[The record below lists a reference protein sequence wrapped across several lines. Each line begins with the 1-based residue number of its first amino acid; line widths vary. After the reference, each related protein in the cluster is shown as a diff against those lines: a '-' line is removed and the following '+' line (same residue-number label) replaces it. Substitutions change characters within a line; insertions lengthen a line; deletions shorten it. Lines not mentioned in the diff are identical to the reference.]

1 MMSRPF
7 FFTHGKIKRPPGA
20 GQGVREKFHKN
31 NARPA
36 RRLLSIRY
44 DQARPGFKS
53 DGAARAECQ
62 ICPKNLDSERGF
74 GFVRTGSDQGF
85 DQIGWPELCR
95 QPKKR
100 LVTML
105 KKYKNNGGFDEMVDT
120 KAGVRGHYRKF
131 FDSFGKIKPK
141 ELDAKR
147 EAVDTAFLRQG
158 VTFNVYGDAQGAEKI
173 FPFDL
178 LPRIIPD
185 KEWEFLERGLAQR
198 ITALNL
204 FLHDIYH
211 EQKIL
216 KDYVIPEHYV
226 MSGHH
231 FRREFVNFNV
241 PKDIYIH
248 VCGTDLI
255 RDHDGNYLV
264 LEDNGRCPSGVS
276 YVLENRR
283 ALKRAFPAMFESIG
297 VRPVDN
303 YPQELLKMLK
313 YIAPTGVGDPT
324 VVLLTPGVYNS
335 AYFEHT
341 YLARQ
346 MGIEIVEGRDLFVRD
361 QRVFMRTTKGLQPV
375 HVVYRR
381 IDDDFLDPTVF
392 RRDSM
397 LGVPGIVNAYRAG
410 NVSLAN
416 SIGTGIADDKV
427 MYYFVP
433 RMIKYYLDQEPI
445 LPNVPTYLAS
455 EESDRKYILEH
466 LPELV
471 VKAANES
478 GGYGMLMGPKATKE
492 EIEKFRKQI
501 IAEPRN
507 YIAQPMIYLSQHPTY
522 CEGKFEG
529 RHIDLRPFVLSGER
543 VSIIPGGLTRVALR
557 KGSLVVNSSQGGG
570 SKDTWVLYGDK

>member
-1 MMSRPF
+1 MAKSQPA
-7 FFTHGKIKRPPGA
+7 KRTL
-20 GQGVREKFHKN
+20 E
-31 NARPA
+31 
-36 RRLLSIRY
+36 RY
-44 DQARPGFKS
+44 EHDGF
-53 DGAARAECQ
+53 
-62 ICPKNLDSERGF
+62 
-74 GFVRTGSDQGF
+74 
-85 DQIGWPELCR
+85 
-95 QPKKR
+95 
-100 LVTML
+100 
-105 KKYKNNGGFDEMVDT
+105 FDEMLDSQ
-120 KAGVRGHYRKF
+120 GNVRGHYSRF
-131 FDSFGKIKPK
+131 R
-141 ELDAKR
+141 ELFQQFTPREFEVKR
-147 EAVDTAFLRQG
+147 QSVDIAFLRQG
-158 VTFNVYGDAQGAEKI
+158 ITFNVYGDSAGTEKI

-178 LPRIIPD
+178 LPRIIPA
-185 KEWEFLERGLAQR
+185 KEWEMLEQGLIQR

-216 KDYVIPEHYV
+216 RDGVIPPFYV
-226 MSGHH
+226 LSGKH

-248 VCGTDLI
+248 ICGTDLI
-255 RDHDGNYLV
+255 RGEDGQYMV

-283 ALKRAFPAMFESIG
+283 AMKRSFPGMFEGIG
-297 VRPVDN
+297 VRPVEH
-303 YPQELLKMLK
+303 YPQELVRMLNH
-313 YIAPTGVGDPT
+313 IAPAGVGDPT
-324 VVLLTPGVYNS
+324 IVLLTPGACNS

-346 MGIEIVEGRDLFVRD
+346 MGIEIVEGRDLVVRD
-361 QRVFMRTTKGLQPV
+361 AHVYMRTTKGLQPV
-375 HVVYRR
+375 HVIYRR

-397 LGVPGIVNAYRAG
+397 LGVPGIVHAYRSG

-455 EESDRKYILEH
+455 EEADIKFILEN
-466 LPELV
+466 LPKLV

-478 GGYGMLMGPKATKE
+478 GGYGMLMGPKASKS
-492 EIEKFRKQI
+492 EIAAFRKKVE
-501 IAEPRN
+501 AEPRN
-507 YIAQPMIYLSQHPTY
+507 YIAQPMISLSRHPTRVDNN
-522 CEGKFEG
+522 CFEG
-529 RHIDLRPFVLSGER
+529 RHIDLRPYIINGEKI
-543 VSIIPGGLTRVALR
+543 VIVPGGLTRVALR

-570 SKDTWVLYGDK
+570 SKDTWVLYGDG